1 MKPTFFRTIEQL
13 HNWFARNHDKVTE
26 FYIGYYKK
34 ESGKG
39 GVVYKEALDEALCWG
54 WIDGRVNRI
63 DEHSYQQRW
72 TPRKAGSYWSQV
84 NIRKANALI
93 EAGRMQPPGMAAF
106 ERRDRGGKNRYSFE
120 NDQAE
125 LPAPYL
131 KRLKANKAA
140 WTWLQA
146 MRPSYRKA
154 AFYWL
159 MTAKQDATRERRLQQ
174 LIECSAEGRYI
185 PPFRVSTNTDKDGR
199 PLAPVKGAAPK
210 KTSPGKGTAAKTRR
224 AR

>member
-13 HNWFARNHDKVTE
+13 RAWFEENHDKVAE

-39 GVVYKEALDEALCWG
+39 GVVYQEALDEALCFG

-72 TPRKAGSYWSQV
+72 TPRKQGSYWSQV
-84 NIRKANALI
+84 NIAKATALI
-93 EAGRMQPPGMAAF
+93 DAGRMAPPGLAAF

-120 NDQAE
+120 NDHAE
-125 LPAPYL
+125 LPAAYL
-131 KRLKANKAA
+131 RKLKANKAA
-140 WTWLQA
+140 WKWIEEIRA
-146 MRPSYRKA
+146 SYRKA
-154 AFYWL
+154 AMHWI
-159 MTAKQDATRERRLQQ
+159 MSARQDATRERRLDQ
-174 LIECSAEGRYI
+174 LIECSAEGKYI

-199 PLAPVKGAAPK
+199 PLQAAKKAIKTRTTTKPK
-210 KTSPGKGTAAKTRR
+210 KRPAPR
-224 AR
+224 